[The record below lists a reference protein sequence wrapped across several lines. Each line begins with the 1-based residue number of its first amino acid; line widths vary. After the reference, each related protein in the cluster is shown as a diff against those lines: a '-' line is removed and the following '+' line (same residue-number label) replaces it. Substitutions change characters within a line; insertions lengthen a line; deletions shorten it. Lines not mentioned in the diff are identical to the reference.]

1 MADISAALIKELR
14 DETGAGVMDCR
25 KALEECLGDREKA
38 KAIIARRGLERAD
51 KMAGREAAQGLIDSY
66 IHNAGGNVVGVLVEV
81 NCATDF
87 VARNDEFKKLVHEI
101 ALQIAAAHPVAVD
114 IDSVDPAWMEKERE
128 AYRSEADVASKPKE
142 IQDKMIEGRLQ
153 KRLQEV
159 VLLKQPYVKDPS
171 KTIEELVKETS
182 GKLQEPVRV
191 RRFARFQL
199 GS

>member
-1 MADISAALIKELR
+1 MADVSATIIKQLR
-14 DETGAGVMDCR
+14 DVTGAGVMDCR
-25 KALEECLGDREKA
+25 KALEETSGDVEKA

-51 KMAGREAAQGLIDSY
+51 KMAGREAAEGLVDTY
-66 IHNAGGNVVGVLVEV
+66 IHPGGRVGVIVEV

-87 VARNDEFKKLVHEI
+87 VARNDAFKNLVHEI
-101 ALQIAAAHPVAVD
+101 ALQIAAASPVAVD
-114 IDSVDPAWMEKERE
+114 VDGVDQAWMDKERQ
-128 AYRSEADVASKPKE
+128 AYRAEADVASRPPD
-142 IQDKMIEGRLQ
+142 IQDKIIEGRLQ

-191 RRFARFQL
+191 RRFARFEL
-199 GS
+199 GK

>member
-1 MADISAALIKELR
+1 
-14 DETGAGVMDCR
+14 MDCR
-25 KALEECLGDREKA
+25 KALEETSGDKEKA

-51 KMAGREAAQGLIDSY
+51 QMAGREAAEGLVESY
-66 IHNAGGNVVGVLVEV
+66 IHPGGRVGVLVEV

-87 VARNDEFKKLVHEI
+87 VARNDEFKNLVHEI
-101 ALQIAAAHPVAVD
+101 ALQIAAASPV
-114 IDSVDPAWMEKERE
+114 SVDTDGIDQAWLDKERE

-142 IQDKMIEGRLQ
+142 IQEKIIDGRLQ

-159 VLLKQPYVKDPS
+159 VLLKQPYVKDPG

-182 GKLQEPVRV
+182 GKLKEPIRV

>member
-1 MADISAALIKELR
+1 MADVSAALIKSLR

-25 KALEECLGDREKA
+25 KALEETQGDIAKA

-51 KMAGREAAQGLIDSY
+51 KMAGREAAEGLVDSY
-66 IHNAGGNVVGVLVEV
+66 IHPGGRVGVLVEV

-87 VARNDEFKKLVHEI
+87 VARNDEFKSLVHEI
-101 ALQIAAAHPVAVD
+101 ALQVAAASPVAVD
-114 IDSVDPAWMEKERE
+114 VDGIDPSWLEKERE
-128 AYRSEADVASKPKE
+128 AYRAEADVASKPKD
-142 IQDKMIEGRLQ
+142 IQDKIIEGRLQ

-171 KTIEELVKETS
+171 KSVEQLVKETS

-191 RRFARFQL
+191 RRFARFEL
-199 GS
+199 GK